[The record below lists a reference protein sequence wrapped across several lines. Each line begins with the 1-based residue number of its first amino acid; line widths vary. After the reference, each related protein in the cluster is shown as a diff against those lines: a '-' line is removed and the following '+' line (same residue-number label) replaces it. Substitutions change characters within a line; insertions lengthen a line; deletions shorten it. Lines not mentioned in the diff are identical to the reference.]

1 MDINTAYGFLH
12 TNIIDEN
19 SLSSTRGKWFDDH
32 NLETKWWGIV
42 HMQIVS
48 RTILN
53 LDKWII
59 FFLVEINR
67 IYFNVVFK

>member
-1 MDINTAYGFLH
+1 MHIIIAYGFLH
-12 TNIIDEN
+12 TNIIDEK
-19 SLSSTRGKWFDDH
+19 SLSSIRGKWFDDH
-32 NLETKWWGIV
+32 NLETKWWGII

-67 IYFNVVFK
+67 TYLNGVFK